1 MSLLR
6 DLLNSSVPP
15 PATGGGREVAI
26 PAVHRVDAEA
36 SRLKSQIHQDLL
48 KKFDLSMMEQIS
60 DEQLRQRLA
69 SFVEETIKERHLEMS
84 DSQRRALVT
93 AIQNEVMGLGPLEP
107 LLADPTIS
115 DILVNG
121 PSTVFVERKGKLE
134 LTNVKFTDEE
144 HLIRIIDKIVS
155 RIGRR
160 VDESSPMVDA
170 RLPDGSRVN
179 AIIPPLAL
187 DGAALSIRRFPAVP
201 LSVHDLVDYGSMTP
215 EMSMLIAA
223 MVKSRLNI
231 LISGGTGSGKTT
243 LLNVLSSF
251 IPDDERLVT
260 IEDAAEL
267 RLQQPHVVRLE
278 TRPPNVEGTGEINQ
292 RALIRNSLR
301 MRPDRVIIGEV
312 RGGEVIDMFQ
322 AMNTGHEGSMATIHA
337 NNAHDALSRLE
348 NMVGISGITI
358 PVRPLRQTIVS
369 ALTAI
374 IQASRLSDGKRKVMS
389 ILEITGM
396 EGDMITTQEIF
407 KFQQTGIA
415 ADGAV
420 LGRHRATG
428 VRPRFMDRLLSHGSV
443 LPERLFDPD
452 ASR

>member
-1 MSLLR
+1 M
-6 DLLNSSVPP
+6 
-15 PATGGGREVAI
+15 AI

>member
-1 MSLLR
+1 M
-6 DLLNSSVPP
+6 
-15 PATGGGREVAI
+15 AI
-26 PAVHRVDAEA
+26 PTVHRVDAEA

>member
-1 MSLLR
+1 
-6 DLLNSSVPP
+6 
-15 PATGGGREVAI
+15 
-26 PAVHRVDAEA
+26 VDVEA

-60 DEQLRQRLA
+60 EEQLRQRLA

-93 AIQNEVMGLGPLEP
+93 AIQNEVMGLGPLES

-121 PSTVFVERKGKLE
+121 PFTVFVERKGKLE
-134 LTNVKFTDEE
+134 LTDVKFTDEE

-278 TRPPNVEGTGEINQ
+278 TRPANVEGTGEINQ

-312 RGGEVIDMFQ
+312 RGAEVIDMFQ

-348 NMVGISGITI
+348 NMVGISGIVI

-428 VRPRFMDRLLSHGSV
+428 VRPRFMDRLLSHGSA